1 MAEDKVKVSED
12 KRPFSL
18 ITGVGEIDDVRM
30 YRGGKVL
37 DLAAKLMGV
46 ASRDVSEMFTPE
58 LALDVF
64 YAFYLPIPSIDEDRV
79 KLLDANSQRDLVR
92 LATVSQLLSSMGLW
106 RVKPFTS
113 GDNVTSVVAAASFL
127 EKLMRSLGRQM
138 AESRGKSRGE
148 KSREKSREG
157 AGGQRGE
164 MEGSQ
169 SQSVDFEQMMR
180 NAVERALEAA
190 ERDARTAKSIKQ
202 LLSGMGVGS
211 TSTLAFDESADEILR
226 LARETD
232 VQKILENVEGIK
244 LTASKSRKETR
255 YSRGWVRGLEYGSD
269 LERVHYSQLVLP
281 DEYFLASYA
290 NSKLLLYEKVLNST
304 RGPIYVL
311 LDKSGSMVGAKIDWA
326 RAVAVALFRKSV
338 EENRRFYARFF
349 DSIAHQPIS
358 LKPNT
363 KPRDFLRLLG
373 YLARVKA
380 GGGTDISGALKAAVE
395 DILSTPRGEERVS
408 DIILITDGED
418 RLNPEQLEATLRRA
432 EARLHSVVIQGHN
445 PYLKRVSH
453 RYMSVK
459 KLESKEALRVVD
471 FT

>member
-1 MAEDKVKVSED
+1 VVPVEPGAGGS
-12 KRPFSL
+12 RPRARSL
-18 ITGVGEIDDVRM
+18 ISDVGEIDDVKL
-30 YRGGKVL
+30 YRGSKVL
-37 DLAAKLMGV
+37 EIAAKLLGV
-46 ASRDVSEMFTPE
+46 AGKEVSQSFTPE
-58 LALDVF
+58 LAIDVF
-64 YAFYLPIPSIDEDRV
+64 YTFYFPVPRVDEEA
-79 KLLDANSQRDLVR
+79 LSSLDMSDEKQALRAAIV
-92 LATVSQLLSSMGLW
+92 TKLLSSASLW
-106 RVKPFTS
+106 RVKPYTVA
-113 GDNVTSVVAAASFL
+113 DNVTSVVAAASFL
-127 EKLMRSLGRQM
+127 ERLMRNLSRQRSAGRGGRS
-138 AESRGKSRGE
+138 EREERERRKRGGASQDKS
-148 KSREKSREG
+148 G
-157 AGGQRGE
+157 ASGQA
-164 MEGSQ
+164 M
-169 SQSVDFEQMMR
+169 VDEQMLQ

-190 ERDARTAKSIKQ
+190 ERDARTAKGVKQ
-202 LLSGMGVGS
+202 LLSSIGVGN

-232 VQKILENVEGIK
+232 VHKILENVEGLK
-244 LTASKSRKETR
+244 LSASRSRREAR
-255 YSRGWVRGLEYGSD
+255 YSRGWIRGLEYGSD

-281 DEYFLASYA
+281 EEYFLAAYA
-290 NSKLLLYEKVLNST
+290 NSKLLLYEKVLSGT

-326 RAVAVALFRKSV
+326 RAVAVALFKKSV

-363 KPRDFLRLLG
+363 KPREFLKLLS

-380 GGGTDISGALKAAVE
+380 GGGTDISGALRAAVE

-418 RLNPEQLEATLRRA
+418 RLNPDQLEATLRRA

-445 PYLKRVSH
+445 PYLKKVSH

-459 KLESKEALRVVD
+459 KLESKEALKVID
-471 FT
+471 FK

>member
-1 MAEDKVKVSED
+1 MEEGGRGRE
-12 KRPFSL
+12 RPFSL
-18 ITGVGEIDDVRM
+18 ISGVGEIDDVRL
-30 YRGGKVL
+30 YRGSKVL

-46 ASRDVSEMFTPE
+46 TGKDVNEVFTPE

-64 YAFYLPIPSIDEDRV
+64 YAFYLPIPSIDENAV
-79 KLLDANSQRDLVR
+79 KRLDVKNTRDAVR
-92 LATVSQLLSSMGLW
+92 LGTVANLLSSMGLW

-127 EKLMRSLGRQM
+127 ERLMRQLSRQKL
-138 AESRGKSRGE
+138 EGGSKSRGE
-148 KSREKSREG
+148 RGREKSRD
-157 AGGQRGE
+157 GGSGDSGDSE
-164 MEGSQ
+164 SPLASSPE
-169 SQSVDFEQMMR
+169 FEQMMR
-180 NAVERALEAA
+180 SAVEKALETA

-202 LLSGMGVGS
+202 LLSGLGVGS
-211 TSTLAFDESADEILR
+211 ASTLAFDESADEILR

-232 VQKILENVEGIK
+232 VQKILDNVEGIK
-244 LTASKSRKETR
+244 LAASKSRREAR
-255 YSRGWVRGLEYGSD
+255 FSRGWIRGLEYGSD

-290 NSKLLLYEKVLNST
+290 NSKLLLYEKVLNSA

-326 RAVAVALFRKSV
+326 RAVAVALFKKSV

-349 DSIAHQPIS
+349 DSVAHQPIS

-363 KPRDFLRLLG
+363 KPREFLKLLS

-432 EARLHSVVIQGHN
+432 EARLHSVIIQGHN
-445 PYLKRVSH
+445 PYLKKVSH

-459 KLESKEALRVVD
+459 KLETKEALKVVD